1 MPVQT
6 RVVYQVNPSMVNAL
20 KTIREQAYN
29 ASRGVINQ
37 RVRIQTVDGQI
48 YEGVVVNVDRRHVYL
63 TVPAMQGY
71 GRQWDEDLILTLVL
85 YELLVITLLYI

>member
-6 RVVYQVNPSMVNAL
+6 RVVYRANPSIVDTL

-29 ASRGVINQ
+29 ASRSVINQ

-48 YEGVVVNVDRRHVYL
+48 YEGVIVNVDRNHVYL
-63 TVPAMQGY
+63 RVSAMQGY
-71 GRQWDEDLILTLVL
+71 GRQWDNELILTLVFL
-85 YELLVITLLYI
+85 